1 MAFLLQVERDAGKV
15 TKVAPLP
22 HMFVV
27 KDLVVDMS
35 NFYAQYKSIN
45 PFLQK
50 RENPWVPLSH
60 SDHAYCKSLP
70 LKHGITPCNVCRCI
84 CSLQVF
90 TGMLKSPM
98 TQSAVRIVRYFLWLL
113 TIGEDTGLRTSALSR
128 GRVDAIAIAT
138 APQERCVAAGMVQGT
153 ISKQEV

>member
-1 MAFLLQVERDAGKV
+1 MISTLRFKGAFAAAEPGRVLQVERDPSKV

-50 RENPWVPLSH
+50 REKP
-60 SDHAYCKSLP
+60 
-70 LKHGITPCNVCRCI
+70 
-84 CSLQVF
+84 
-90 TGMLKSPM
+90 
-98 TQSAVRIVRYFLWLL
+98 
-113 TIGEDTGLRTSALSR
+113 
-128 GRVDAIAIAT
+128 
-138 APQERCVAAGMVQGT
+138 
-153 ISKQEV
+153 